1 MKEYIPILLNL
12 LKDVLKGLRNI
23 YLVIVWVSLLP
34 FIYLFDRLF
43 GEWKDEKKEKTSTRQ
58 SKRD

>member
-34 FIYLFDRLF
+34 FIYLFDRLY
-43 GEWKDEKKEKTSTRQ
+43 GGWKDEKKEKTIRQ